1 MNNLVERIFDVVE
14 GLNRETYHGFVFLN
28 EQHSLMEEQSKLLDE
43 EFDSWT
49 IVSVPAHGLSL
60 AEQKEIAQKVG
71 NKVGAIDYSEGID
84 VTFVFASPVPFLLK
98 EMSVNSKQDGTFGM
112 DYLYDVRVFHNDK
125 RDKKELP
132 NGKVIFTVAKEGW
145 QLV

>member
-14 GLNRETYHGFVFLN
+14 GLNKETYHGFVFLN

-60 AEQKEIAQKVG
+60 AEQKEIVARIGQRIGK
-71 NKVGAIDYSEGID
+71 IDPETGID
-84 VTFVFASPVPFLLK
+84 VTIVFASPVPFMLK
-98 EMSVNSKQDGTFGM
+98 EFSINSRQDGVFGM
-112 DYLYDVRVFHNDK
+112 DYLYDVRVFHNDN
-125 RDKKELP
+125 REKKELP
-132 NGKVIFTVAKEGW
+132 NGKIIFTVAKTGW